1 MISMKDSEQVAEVLN
16 AARSVGPFALRT
28 PLIRSDVLSDM
39 TGGEVLLKLEN
50 LQRTGSF
57 KIRGA
62 AHRIMSLT
70 SEERSRGVVTCSSGN
85 HGRAVAYVAERLGI
99 DATICVPEWVDP
111 VKLAAIERCGAAV
124 DTLAADYDEAERRA
138 VEFQQTRG
146 LIFVHPFDDRHIV
159 AGQGTVALEILAEQP
174 DLDGILAPLSGGGL
188 IAGIALAVRARH
200 ASCQVHAISAQ
211 NANVMAASL
220 KAGKPVSLPEQK
232 TIASALTGGIGLH
245 NQHTFRLVQSLVNQ
259 HGMVSEI
266 DIANATRLLAGG
278 HKLVVEGGGATA
290 VAAVMA
296 NPKMYRNSRIA
307 IVVSGGNIDLTE
319 WMQRLKA

>member
-1 MISMKDSEQVAEVLN
+1 MKDSEQVAEVLK
-16 AARSVGPFALRT
+16 AARSVAPFALQT

-39 TGGEVLLKLEN
+39 TGGEVFLKLEN

-57 KIRGA
+57 KVRGA
-62 AHRIMSLT
+62 AHHIISLT

-85 HGRAVAYVAERLGI
+85 HGRAVAYVAEKLGI

-111 VKLAAIERCGAAV
+111 VKLAAIERCGAVV
-124 DTLAADYDEAERRA
+124 DTVASDYDEAERRA

-146 LIFVHPFDDRHIV
+146 LVFVHPFDDRHIV

-200 ASCQVHAISAQ
+200 ASCKVHAISAE

-220 KAGKPVSLPEQK
+220 EAGKPVSLPEQK
-232 TIASALTGGIGLH
+232 TMASALTGGIGLQ

-259 HGMVSEI
+259 HAMVSET
-266 DIANATRLLAGG
+266 DIGNATRLLASG

-290 VAAVMA
+290 VAAVVA
-296 NPKMYRNSRIA
+296 HPKTYRRSRIA

-319 WMQRLKA
+319 WMQRLNG